1 MKDGIH
7 PPYTE
12 ATISCA
18 CGNVVK
24 IRSTVAKMHVDVCSR
39 CHPFYTGKRQQLVDR
54 GGRVEQFRK
63 RYNLDGEKPPETAQS

>member
-7 PPYTE
+7 PKYTE

-24 IRSTVAKMHVDVCSR
+24 TRATIDRMHVDVCSQ
-39 CHPFYTGKRQQLVDR
+39 CHPFYTGKRQLLVDR
-54 GGRVEQFRK
+54 GGRIEQFKR
-63 RYNLDGEKPPETAQS
+63 RYNLEQDQAAPAPQA